1 MTKAIA
7 RLSILLTATA
17 ISATAASASD
27 DISVSLVLG
36 QRNSGFHEAIAC
48 GARAAAKELGV
59 KVNIQAAPTYSASE
73 QIPVLN
79 AVMATSPSAIV
90 LDPTSSTAL
99 IAPLM
104 EAAANG
110 AKIVAVDTTLDDP
123 SVLSAVVGTDNESVG
138 RETAKALAKALDGK
152 SGKVAQINSI
162 PGISTVDARIKGFE
176 EEIKKYPNLT
186 YIGNQFASE
195 DIPKAQQAYV
205 SLMSANPDLIGVVS
219 QSNNPAIGVA
229 GGIRS
234 TETAESVVAI
244 AVDADEAEIEAL
256 NEGLLD
262 ALVIQ
267 QPYEMGYVGFKQ
279 AVAAVKS
286 EPVETPIGTGTVT
299 ATKANIADPDVAKYL
314 YEGNCI

>member
-7 RLSILLTATA
+7 RLSILLAATA

-162 PGISTVDARIKGFE
+162 PAFPPSMPGSRVSKKRSRSIRISPISATSLQVRISRRHSR
-176 EEIKKYPNLT
+176 PT
-186 YIGNQFASE
+186 C
-195 DIPKAQQAYV
+195 
-205 SLMSANPDLIGVVS
+205 
-219 QSNNPAIGVA
+219 
-229 GGIRS
+229 RS
-234 TETAESVVAI
+234 
-244 AVDADEAEIEAL
+244 
-256 NEGLLD
+256 
-262 ALVIQ
+262 
-267 QPYEMGYVGFKQ
+267 
-279 AVAAVKS
+279 
-286 EPVETPIGTGTVT
+286 
-299 ATKANIADPDVAKYL
+299 
-314 YEGNCI
+314 